1 MGSGEKNYI
10 KLEGS
15 VDSVRYSN
23 PENGYTVLDLDS
35 GGDYVTVVG
44 ELGNVDAGEE
54 LILTGEYVTHPKFGV
69 QFKAQMCERKLPAT
83 ASAILKYLSSGI
95 VKGVGKATA
104 KRLVEA
110 FGDKTLE
117 VIEKEPHRLTEVKGI
132 TKDKAE
138 GISLEFQRIFGI
150 RSLMIYLTQFA
161 LPPAVAVSCWK
172 RWGQYAVE
180 IIGENPYRL
189 CEDGIDVL
197 FSKAEAIAAELGI
210 SKESPSRINAG
221 VIYVLIH
228 NSMKGHTCL
237 PEDKLMGAALSLLKV
252 EQKLIE
258 DSLQM
263 LITEDE
269 LCEYYKGERRFI
281 FLKDY
286 YVAESYIAGRLKV
299 MSDCLKDTG
308 TDYYKL
314 IEIEEKAKGI
324 EYAELQKKAI
334 ALALS
339 QGFIILTGGPGTGKT
354 TTLKAMISLYEQR
367 GMDVV
372 IAAPTGRAAKR
383 ISDLTGYD
391 AKTIHRLLEV
401 SYEAGG
407 KLKFVH
413 NETNPIKCD
422 VMIVD
427 EMSMVDVL
435 LFESLLRAMKLS
447 CRLIMVGDCDQLP
460 SVGAGNLLR
469 DMIDS
474 GCLTVV
480 SLTEIFR
487 QAQQSCI
494 ITNAHAIV
502 TGNPPDLSRTD
513 SDFFFMQRL
522 DVNEAVSTV
531 VELCRDRLPK
541 AYGYSP
547 TEDIQVLCP
556 SRKGMLGS
564 EELNKA
570 LQAALNPPSER
581 LSEVKGLQFTFRDND
596 KVMQIRNN
604 YDIIW
609 SKENESG
616 TGVFNGDIG
625 TIVKVKRTEG
635 TVLIDFEGRFAEY
648 SFDMLDQIELA
659 YAVTVHKSQGS
670 EFNAV
675 ILPLLGGFDKL
686 LYRNL
691 LYTAVTRAKQR
702 IIIVG
707 SKNVVMTM
715 VNNNRRTLRYSCL
728 KKMITEEI
736 KGNGVTVQQE
746 D

>member
-1 MGSGEKNYI
+1 MYI

-15 VDSVRYSN
+15 VDSVRFSN
-23 PENGYTVLDLDS
+23 PENGYTVLDLDA

-44 ELGNVDAGEE
+44 ELGNVEEGEE

-69 QFKAQMCERKLPAT
+69 QFKAQMCERRLPAT
-83 ASAILKYLSSGI
+83 SAAILKYLSSGI

-110 FGDKTLE
+110 FGDSTLE
-117 VIEKEPHRLTEVKGI
+117 VIEREPHRLTEVKGI

-138 GISLEFQRIFGI
+138 NISLEFQRIFGI
-150 RSLMIYLTQFA
+150 RSLMIYFAQFS
-161 LPPAVAVSCWK
+161 LPPAVAVACWK
-172 RWGQYAVE
+172 RWGQYAKE
-180 IIGENPYRL
+180 IIDENPYRL
-189 CEDGIDVL
+189 CEEGIDVL
-197 FSKAEAIAAELGI
+197 FSKAESIAVQLGI
-210 SKESPSRINAG
+210 PKESTSRINAG
-221 VIYVLIH
+221 LTYVLIH
-228 NSMKGHTCL
+228 NTFNGHTCL
-237 PEDKLMGAALSLLKV
+237 PIDKLMKTAITLLDVAPEIIDK
-252 EQKLIE
+252 
-258 DSLQM
+258 SLQTM
-263 LITEDE
+263 LSEDE
-269 LCEYYKGERRFI
+269 LCEYKKGERSFI
-281 FLKDY
+281 CLKDY
-286 YVAESYIAGRLKV
+286 FTAESYIAARLKV

-314 IEIEEKAKGI
+314 IEIEEKARGI

-383 ISDLTGYD
+383 ISDLTGYE

-401 SYEAGG
+401 SYGSDG
-407 KLKFVH
+407 NLKFIH
-413 NETNPIKCD
+413 NETNPLNCD

-487 QAQQSCI
+487 QAQQSLI

-513 SDFFFMQRL
+513 NDFFFMQRL
-522 DVNEAVSTV
+522 NVNDAANTV
-531 VELCRDRLPK
+531 VELCRDRLPR

-564 EELNKA
+564 AELNKA

-581 LSEVKGLQFTFRDND
+581 LSEVKGMLFTFRDND

-604 YDIIW
+604 YDILW
-609 SKENESG
+609 SKANESG
-616 TGVFNGDIG
+616 AGIFNGDIG
-625 TIVKVKRTEG
+625 RIVKVKRTEG
-635 TVLIDFEGRFAEY
+635 TVLIDFEGRLAEY
-648 SFDMLDQIELA
+648 TFDMLDQIELA

-702 IIIVG
+702 LIIVG
-707 SKNVVMTM
+707 SVNVVMRM
-715 VNNNRRTLRYSCL
+715 VKNDRRTLRYSCL
-728 KKMITEEI
+728 KNMIVEELG
-736 KGNGVTVQQE
+736 GNGNSN
-746 D
+746 

>member
-1 MGSGEKNYI
+1 MGSDEKNYI

-15 VDSVRYSN
+15 VESVRFSN
-23 PENGYTVLDLDS
+23 PENGFAILDLDS
-35 GGDYVTVVG
+35 GGDFVTVVG
-44 ELGNVDAGEE
+44 LVGNVEKGED
-54 LILTGEYVTHPKFGV
+54 LILTGEYVTHPKYGV
-69 QFKAQMCERKLPAT
+69 QFKAQMCERRLPAT
-83 ASAILKYLSSGI
+83 SAAILKYLSSGI

-110 FGDKTLE
+110 FGDSTLE
-117 VIEKEPHRLTEVKGI
+117 VIEKEPYRLTEVKGI

-138 GISLEFQRIFGI
+138 SISLEFQRIFGI
-150 RSLMIYLTQFA
+150 RSLMIYFSQFS
-161 LPPAVAVSCWK
+161 LPPAAAVACWK
-172 RWGQYAVE
+172 RWGQYAKE
-180 IIGENPYRL
+180 IVSENPYRL
-189 CEDGIDVL
+189 CEEGIDVL
-197 FSKAEAIAAELGI
+197 FSKAEEIAVSLGI
-210 SKESPSRINAG
+210 PKDSPSRINAG
-221 VIYVLIH
+221 LTYILIH
-228 NSMKGHTCL
+228 NSFNGHTCL
-237 PEDKLMGAALSLLKV
+237 PADKLKATAYSLLAV
-252 EQKLIE
+252 DPNIID
-258 DSLQM
+258 DSLRLM
-263 LITEDE
+263 LGEGD
-269 LCEYYKGERRFI
+269 LCEYKKGERSFI
-281 FLKDY
+281 SLNDFY
-286 YVAESYIAGRLKV
+286 TAESYIAGRLKV
-299 MSDCLKDTG
+299 MADCLKDTG

-314 IEIEEKAKGI
+314 IEIEEKTKGI

-401 SYEAGG
+401 SYGSDG
-407 KLKFVH
+407 KLKFIH
-413 NETNPIKCD
+413 NETNPLKCD

-460 SVGAGNLLR
+460 SVGAGSLLR

-474 GCLTVV
+474 KCLTVV
-480 SLTEIFR
+480 ALTEIFR
-487 QAQQSCI
+487 QAQQSLI
-494 ITNAHAIV
+494 VTNAHAIV
-502 TGNPPDLSRTD
+502 TGNPPDLSRVD
-513 SDFFFMQRL
+513 NDFFFMKRL
-522 DVNEAVSTV
+522 NVNDASNTV

-547 TEDIQVLCP
+547 TDDIQVLCP

-570 LQAALNPPSER
+570 LQAALNPPSGQ
-581 LSEVKGLQFTFRDND
+581 LSEVKGMLFTFRDND

-604 YDIIW
+604 YDILW
-609 SKENESG
+609 TKGNEAG
-616 TGVFNGDIG
+616 TGIFNGDIG
-625 TIVKVKRTEG
+625 RIVKVKRQEG
-635 TVLIDFEGRFAEY
+635 TVLIDFDGRMAEY
-648 SFDMLDQIELA
+648 TFEMLDQIELA

-675 ILPLLGGFDKL
+675 ILPLLGGYDKL

-707 SKNVVMTM
+707 SYDVVMQM
-715 VNNNRRTLRYSCL
+715 VNNDRRTLRYSCL
-728 KKMITEEI
+728 KNMIIREFGADERTD
-736 KGNGVTVQQE
+736 QS
-746 D
+746 